1 RDVGTIDAYWAA
13 NMELIGVKPDLNLY
27 DNSWPIWTYQ
37 AQTPPAKFVFDDD
50 DRRGQAIDSMVS
62 GGCVISGATV
72 RHSLLFSQVRVNSYS
87 LVQDSVVMPDVNIG
101 RHCRVTKAIIEKGCQ
116 IPEGTIIGE
125 DRADDEKRFYV
136 SAGGVVLV
144 TSDMLGQRRHYVR

>member
-1 RDVGTIDAYWAA
+1 
-13 NMELIGVKPDLNLY
+13 MELIGVKPDLNLY
-27 DNSWPIWTYQ
+27 DNTWPIWTYQ
-37 AQTPPAKFVFDDD
+37 EQTPPAKFVFDDD

-62 GGCVISGATV
+62 GGCVISGAVV
-72 RHSLLFSQVRVNSYS
+72 RHSLLFSQVRVNSYTT
-87 LVQDSVVMPDVNIG
+87 VKDSVVMPNVNIG
-101 RHCRVTKAIIEKGCQ
+101 RHCRITKAIIEKGCQ

-125 DRADDEKRFYV
+125 NKADDESRFYV